1 MDNYFPGDLI
11 YFNVMINGTKLL
23 EGPGLII
30 EKADP
35 DSETILDGWIV
46 FSKDKFWF
54 IRETHMEKLDGTR
67 RSSNISALW
76 SP

>member
-11 YFNVMINGTKLL
+11 YFNIMINGAKLM

-35 DSETILDGWIV
+35 DSETVLDGWIV

-54 IRETHMEKLDGTR
+54 IREMYMEKLHECMKPSDV
-67 RSSNISALW
+67 
-76 SP
+76 SPS